1 MDLMTYETLRNYKA
15 KDKVEEMAINVL
27 LADENDLINV
37 PGLIYLSVEEIEKL
51 LNVIT
56 DLKGKFSI

>member
-15 KDKVEEMAINVL
+15 KDKVEEMAVNIL
-27 LADENDLINV
+27 LANENDLINV